1 MDFLKS
7 AWYVAAFSNEIT
19 TALFERRICGE
30 SIVMYRREDGG
41 ITALSNRCPHRFA
54 PLTKGRLLPGG
65 VIKCGYHGLE
75 FDGTGTCVH
84 NPHSPGSIP
93 AGARVRSFP
102 AVERH
107 GMVWLW
113 LGRAEDADHAS
124 IPDFSFAADPNY
136 NTQRGCLRNRGGYEL
151 YIDNL
156 MDLSHVPYVHPGTL
170 GNDDMH
176 GGKRQVLQD
185 ETTIASNTLYENVRA
200 SPFWDAQFGSTG
212 EPVDHWQ
219 DISWRAP
226 AHMLLDVGV
235 TKPGRPRSEG
245 VGILTVHVITPET
258 ASSTHYFWSASRRYA
273 MDNTS
278 LDRALHDVVA
288 SAFTGEDEPM
298 IASVQEAMGQQTFDE
313 LHPVLLA
320 PDAAAIRVRR
330 TLKKLI
336 EAEREGLALATER
349 AGKSAPVA
357 AV

>member
-7 AWYVAAFSNEIT
+7 AWYVAAFGNEIAN
-19 TALFERRICGE
+19 ALFERRICGE

-41 ITALSNRCPHRFA
+41 ISALSNRCPHRFA

-93 AGARVRSFP
+93 AAARVRSFP
-102 AVERH
+102 AAERH

-113 LGRAEDADHAS
+113 LGRPEEADHAF

-136 NTQRGCLRNRGGYEL
+136 NTQRGVLRNRGNYEL

-156 MDLSHVPYVHPGTL
+156 MDLSHVPHVHPGTL

-176 GGKRQVLQD
+176 GGKRQVLQN
-185 ETTIASNTLYENVRA
+185 ETTIASNKLNENVRA
-200 SPFWDAQFGSTG
+200 SPFWDAQFGGTG
-212 EPVDHWQ
+212 QPVDHWQ
-219 DISWRAP
+219 DISWRSP

-245 VGILTVHVITPET
+245 VGILTLHVITPET
-258 ASSTHYFWSASRRYA
+258 ATSTHYFWSASRRYA

-278 LDRALHDVVA
+278 LDKALHDVVA

-298 IASVQEAMGQQTFDE
+298 IASVQEAMGQKTFDE
-313 LHPVLLA
+313 LQPVLLA

-336 EAEREGLALATER
+336 EAEREALAPAAEP
-349 AGKSAPVA
+349 AGKSARA
-357 AV
+357 A